1 MLHTPASIAS
11 FLNTYIPHFAA
22 HGPVTPDTVR
32 AGLRR
37 HLRAEAGVHYEDAWL
52 LVQLAH
58 ILATS
63 PAAPRSPAAWL
74 QDELQ
79 ADRERWPGLK
89 QPEGADCET
98 APPGGSGAGAS
109 GPTDGVPGSA
119 TASGLLDPAPEPSAE
134 PPTAKGPPRAEVEP
148 IVDAYGRD
156 ITSIELIIPIGA
168 KPGGFFSFSLH
179 PGARNVP
186 RMIAEVP
193 ALAKPGE
200 AITFGHAVWWP
211 RHGRPAPS
219 DYQLYPVPKAKTLN
233 VLLDGFSDMPAIP
246 PGTPIEHMPIVVFN
260 VPKPRLGDD
269 LQCFQH
275 RFSEWT
281 LVEAHGVPQPGAWA
295 HHERGSTYEAFLLQ
309 QNLGK
314 TPKEFGYLPDARLLR
329 LLHLKTRSVCESR
342 LVEWKQGE
350 RWALRDDH
358 EGAYQPLSFL
368 CITPLDAKRV
378 RTRAEPCVGAPD
390 MVKTRARWQR
400 ERELEE
406 AEEQATSEAF
416 AQAFAARE
424 VAKIREQ
431 RELEAAKRKNAA
443 AKGRGRAA
451 AAAAAADADGLAAA
465 APASKKR
472 SADDALAAS
481 GLTAAVHAFASA
493 SGPAMAPIASVPYA
507 AWSAEKA
514 AAAPTSSHDR
524 QAPRMTQY
532 EATSWREA
540 EKLRRAYLRAE
551 MLQAAAR
558 KQRRLEYHAKTK
570 ELEQRLDSL
579 ALTSEKRLR
588 GCVARLVAKGRAGA
602 QAPGQTRRTVW
613 RTHGWPSPMRDEATG
628 GGASAVAGESV
639 VSAEDDEDEADEADE
654 DEAAE
659 PPEPRRAVGAASA
672 IATPMLISEDA
683 INNFLCEF
691 IPRAYLAH
699 GTATPDMVRE
709 ALGRFGA
716 VAGTHYEDAWL
727 VAQLE
732 RILAAIEADEDEDE
746 SDGEEAYECS
756 EVDDASS
763 DDDEAAEPSAVDEAL
778 ERISAERA
786 WKATPLG
793 PPLPSEPLLGGLG
806 VGAEVTA
813 IGLQTSAPLNGLEGL
828 VIGFDLDAARY
839 IVLLQGHA
847 ESFGLLPAN
856 LKRTKSGSRPASM
869 GHDATAAAARAPY
882 ANVELDE
889 LLKETPLSKELE
901 AVAAGPDGAAYSSGL
916 SLLASLVPVAD
927 EVITA
932 TGTVLHTVSNPAFAG
947 LPEVLIGEAAD
958 EADLPIAD

>member
-1 MLHTPASIAS
+1 MATTLSVRRCYAGSASTTATTMLNTPASIAS
-11 FLNTYIPHFAA
+11 FLSAFIPHSAA

-281 LVEAHGVPQPGAWA
+281 LGEAHGVPQPGAWA

-406 AEEQATSEAF
+406 VEEQAVSEAF

-424 VAKIREQ
+424 VARIREQ
-431 RELEAAKRKNAA
+431 RELEAAKRKGAA

-481 GLTAAVHAFASA
+481 GLTAAVHAFASGTA
-493 SGPAMAPIASVPYA
+493 SGPAVAPIASVPYA
-507 AWSAEKA
+507 AWSADKA
-514 AAAPTSSHDR
+514 AAAPTSSHNR

-588 GCVARLVAKGRAGA
+588 GCVARLVAKGVS
-602 QAPGQTRRTVW
+602 QTR
-613 RTHGWPSPMRDEATG
+613 
-628 GGASAVAGESV
+628 
-639 VSAEDDEDEADEADE
+639 
-654 DEAAE
+654 
-659 PPEPRRAVGAASA
+659 
-672 IATPMLISEDA
+672 
-683 INNFLCEF
+683 
-691 IPRAYLAH
+691 
-699 GTATPDMVRE
+699 
-709 ALGRFGA
+709 
-716 VAGTHYEDAWL
+716 
-727 VAQLE
+727 
-732 RILAAIEADEDEDE
+732 
-746 SDGEEAYECS
+746 
-756 EVDDASS
+756 
-763 DDDEAAEPSAVDEAL
+763 
-778 ERISAERA
+778 
-786 WKATPLG
+786 
-793 PPLPSEPLLGGLG
+793 
-806 VGAEVTA
+806 
-813 IGLQTSAPLNGLEGL
+813 
-828 VIGFDLDAARY
+828 
-839 IVLLQGHA
+839 
-847 ESFGLLPAN
+847 
-856 LKRTKSGSRPASM
+856 
-869 GHDATAAAARAPY
+869 
-882 ANVELDE
+882 LDE
-889 LLKETPLSKELE
+889 RLPDY
-901 AVAAGPDGAAYSSGL
+901 AVYAAH
-916 SLLASLVPVAD
+916 AD
-927 EVITA
+927 EVRA
-932 TGTVLHTVSNPAFAG
+932 RHAAR
-947 LPEVLIGEAAD
+947 GEATHDAVT
-958 EADLPIAD
+958 A